1 MQTAKKQAVSVYLY
15 PSDYTSD
22 FQALTESLL
31 FLFAM
36 DRETLEIVRA
46 FVIESLDSLDE
57 QEGKIQGILES
68 SSKES
73 INSIFRVFH
82 TIKGLSGFLNFN
94 TVNTVTH
101 EAETLLDILRNKPEI
116 ISHEIIDV
124 VYESFDVLR
133 TLLNTVAS
141 VMKDTGNEEIV
152 RALITKL
159 QAITHAIKT
168 GAPLPVLV
176 NPHQS
181 RASSAVDT
189 SVEAVV
195 PSQLGVNLSTSV
207 QTDLTDVVFADLD
220 IDNMSEEELDA
231 SMAAV
236 FDSEVRSIS
245 QTVSQSHHET
255 FPDEFFFTPEQLS
268 SLENVHDTSPRAQAA
283 GSTHTLNTS
292 LPENVD
298 EFSAAVFQEI
308 APDILKRYITE
319 AIELVTVAENGC
331 LSLEQNPHDMTVV
344 ATIFGAVH
352 SLKGNSG
359 FMGFAEIEGMSMDL
373 ENILDAVRSKTLEV
387 YPGLISMLL
396 TNIDIIKNSIGE
408 LARQQ
413 NLAVSQP
420 KKNRQESAPAPHRYT
435 EPAQPP
441 VRQEPEPVF
450 NEQFLQNIWSE
461 SARQSENNSAADKIV
476 LTEEQAI
483 IVSEPMAKQEEL
495 IGGDSKTDTKD
506 NFKAESKVESTP
518 NLVQR
523 RDIRV
528 DMDKLD
534 KLFDLVGELITIESM
549 VTNNPEVQALELEG
563 FNKAAAMLN
572 KITRELQEV
581 TMSIRM
587 MPLEGLFNKMKRLV
601 RDLSIRFDK
610 KINLEIAGAETEMDK
625 NVIEE
630 ISDPLMHIIRN
641 AIDHGIESRQQRLAA
656 GKNETG
662 TIKLQARY
670 EGNEILVIIEDDGGG
685 INRTKIIEKAHSKGI
700 LKIAPEKMTD
710 REVNA
715 LIFEPGFSTAEK
727 ITDISGRGVGM
738 DVVKRNIEKLQGSI
752 IVDTREGKGTRF
764 TLRIPLTLAIMDAMM
779 IRVGS
784 SIYALPILAIRESFR
799 PQQQAITITMD
810 GQEIVRVREELF
822 AVLRLHEVYDRL
834 PDTTVLHEGILI
846 IVESRGRKACVFVDE
861 ILGQQQIV
869 VKNLSDY
876 VGNVEGITGCMIQ
889 SNGEVGLIIDVDAL
903 LQQISGSMMLAYE

>member
-1 MQTAKKQAVSVYLY
+1 
-15 PSDYTSD
+15 
-22 FQALTESLL
+22 
-31 FLFAM
+31 M

-68 SSKES
+68 GSKES
-73 INSIFRVFH
+73 INAIFRVFH

-94 TVNTVTH
+94 TINTVTH
-101 EAETLLDILRNKPEI
+101 EAETLLDLLRNKPEI
-116 ISHEIIDV
+116 ISEAIIDV

-141 VMKDTGNEEIV
+141 VMKDTGNEEVV
-152 RALITKL
+152 RALITRL
-159 QAITHAIKT
+159 QLVIQALKT
-168 GAPLPVLV
+168 GSPLPASLV
-176 NPHQS
+176 TTLSPRLQVPNMP
-181 RASSAVDT
+181 
-189 SVEAVV
+189 AVV
-195 PSQLGVNLSTSV
+195 PA
-207 QTDLTDVVFADLD
+207 DDIDAAFASLD
-220 IDNMSEEELDA
+220 IDQMSEEELDA
-231 SMAAV
+231 SMAAI
-236 FDSEVRSIS
+236 FDSEVSDSS
-245 QTVSQSHHET
+245 QTVLQTDSALQSAVLA
-255 FPDEFFFTPEQLS
+255 DDFFFTQEQLATLENPLTSPLTQYPPSEVTHEHSLQSTDES
-268 SLENVHDTSPRAQAA
+268 SLPVLGD
-283 GSTHTLNTS
+283 
-292 LPENVD
+292 
-298 EFSAAVFQEI
+298 I
-308 APDILKRYITE
+308 APDILQRYITE
-319 AIELVTVAENGC
+319 AIELVTVAEDGC
-331 LSLEQNPHDMTVV
+331 LSLEQNPHDMMVV
-344 ATIFGAVH
+344 GTIFGAVH

-373 ENILDAVRSKTLEV
+373 ENILDAVRAKTLEV

-396 TNIDIIKNSIGE
+396 TNIDIIKNSISE

-413 NLAVSQP
+413 NMTVVQP
-420 KKNRQESAPAPHRYT
+420 KKNRKESAPAPQHYT
-435 EPAQPP
+435 EQALPKDQKET
-441 VRQEPEPVF
+441 EPML
-450 NEQFLQNIWSE
+450 NDDFLQNLWSE
-461 SARQSENNSAADKIV
+461 STLTSQESSGKVSSNASQATVNVSANQTESKI
-476 LTEEQAI
+476 
-483 IVSEPMAKQEEL
+483 
-495 IGGDSKTDTKD
+495 DSKAEGKIEKGD
-506 NFKAESKVESTP
+506 NKNDSSH
-518 NLVQR
+518 NIIQR

-641 AIDHGIESRQQRLAA
+641 AIDHGVESREKRLQS
-656 GKNETG
+656 GKSEIG
-662 TIKLQARY
+662 TVKLQARY
-670 EGNEILVIIEDDGGG
+670 EGNEILIIIEDDGGG
-685 INRTKIIEKAHSKGI
+685 INRAKIIEKAQSKGI
-700 LKIAPEKMTD
+700 LKVSPDKMSD

-752 IVDTREGKGTRF
+752 TVDTREGKGTRF

-779 IRVGS
+779 IRVGNT
-784 SIYALPILAIRESFR
+784 IYALPILSIRESFR
-799 PQQQAITITMD
+799 PQEQAITVTMD
-810 GQEIVRVREELF
+810 DQEVVKVRDELF
-822 AVLRLHEVYDRL
+822 SVLRLHEIYERES
-834 PDTTVLHEGILI
+834 DTTLLHEGILI
-846 IVESRGRKACVFVDE
+846 IVEARERKACLFVDE
-861 ILGQQQIV
+861 IIGQQQIV
-869 VKNLSDY
+869 VKSLSEY

-889 SNGEVGLIIDVDAL
+889 SNGEVGLIIDVDMLLRMMSGTMNPAL
-903 LQQISGSMMLAYE
+903 INE